1 MFNCNRQM
9 FPLFN
14 IQCLF
19 VIEQQASN
27 QMIIKLEEENSA
39 LMMQLQALIGQNQDL
54 LTKLLNSKDQIV
66 EEQKSY
72 VYVCQLH
79 NLCIYQVTLVPCD

>member
-1 MFNCNRQM
+1 M
-9 FPLFN
+9 FPLLN
-14 IQCLF
+14 VQYLF
-19 VIEQQASN
+19 VIELQASN

-72 VYVCQLH
+72 V
-79 NLCIYQVTLVPCD
+79 

>member
-1 MFNCNRQM
+1 MT
-9 FPLFN
+9 
-14 IQCLF
+14 
-19 VIEQQASN
+19 
-27 QMIIKLEEENSA
+27 IKLEEENSA

-72 VYVCQLH
+72 V
-79 NLCIYQVTLVPCD
+79 